1 MWFKSSPIKLKQL
14 HQILK
19 WTVWKL
25 NHYKSQPSQISDL
38 NKQIERFININDEIN
53 EKLHNNEKLTKCAWN
68 RNGDETNLLKI
79 LWCNTGEV
87 ETEATVDEEENEE
100 RREHRDLHFQYQIFK
115 SIPLQKYTPDLHFQY
130 QILNALE
137 TVLHLLLT

>member
-100 RREHRDLHFQYQIFK
+100 RRECDGSRKRHSVWDRNRKIDRSVK
-115 SIPLQKYTPDLHFQY
+115 KW
-130 QILNALE
+130 ILYVCCLWILW
-137 TVLHLLLT
+137 VI